1 MKVAIISGSARPER
15 QSHQVALEVQKRLN
29 RLNVSNWL
37 WDVKEVNLP
46 LLDYTFSNH
55 LGPRDVLVDLKARLD
70 TTDALIIVSPEHN
83 GSYSGAL
90 KKSMDYFYKEYA
102 GKVFAFITVS
112 SGMLGGINAL
122 KSLQHY
128 ALKLNG
134 IACPKYL
141 LTPQVQKL
149 FTGQQLSDESYGQ
162 RLDEFL
168 KSFLDFKSIIR

>member
-37 WDVKEVNLP
+37 WDVKEVNRP

-55 LGPRDVLVDLKARLD
+55 PGPGDVLVDLKARLD

-90 KKSMDYFYKEYA
+90 KKKH
-102 GKVFAFITVS
+102 G
-112 SGMLGGINAL
+112 
-122 KSLQHY
+122 
-128 ALKLNG
+128 
-134 IACPKYL
+134 
-141 LTPQVQKL
+141 L
-149 FTGQQLSDESYGQ
+149 FL
-162 RLDEFL
+162 
-168 KSFLDFKSIIR
+168 